1 LICLINQRIQVNFV
15 VTSFQSAVNAEDKK
29 LYGAQV
35 ATHRAKALQQQ
46 KESKTAQGQRFAAK
60 SGKPQGQSFAVQSCK
75 PQGQR
80 INTYHYTYK
89 LFKALLLCIWWS
101 RALSLSIKNVQPFLC
116 KTLPLWLANLFCKTL
131 SLWLATLCRK
141 ALPLCSS
148 ALLVLRKAF

>member
-101 RALSLSIKNVQPFLC
+101 RALSLSIKKRAAVSLQNFTPLACKFVLQNFVPVACNFVPQSVAPVQ
-116 KTLPLWLANLFCKTL
+116 FCF
-131 SLWLATLCRK
+131 AC
-141 ALPLCSS
+141 AP
-148 ALLVLRKAF
+148 